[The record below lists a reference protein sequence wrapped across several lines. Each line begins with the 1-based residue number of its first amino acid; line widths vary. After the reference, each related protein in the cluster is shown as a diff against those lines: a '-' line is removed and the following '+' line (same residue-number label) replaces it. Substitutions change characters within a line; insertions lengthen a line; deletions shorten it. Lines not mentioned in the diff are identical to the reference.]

1 MKVIEYAH
9 CKDHLLLRC
18 TKGNVKIIPYT
29 DSIIRIR
36 YTLADN
42 FTAKESLMIEQDAQQ
57 EVAFSIS
64 ETSNDLL
71 FATNNVSIR
80 IDKSTAAF
88 TYMDA
93 SGQVLVKEPK
103 RGGKTLV
110 PVEVA
115 KSVFDD
121 DTEIESTQNADG
133 ARVRAVPTTQVID
146 RKAYQTKLALEF
158 ADDEALYG
166 LGSHEEG
173 VFNLRGTHQYLYQQ
187 NMKAVVPVLVS
198 TKGYGLLFDSYSLM
212 KFHDDIHGSYIWTDV
227 DSEMDYYFIY
237 GPEFD
242 QIVSGYRHLTGQVPL
257 LPKWAFGYVQSKER
271 YKTQEELISIVKE
284 YRRRQIPLD
293 VIILDWMSWEGDL
306 WGQKSFDPE
315 RFPNPTQMTQE
326 IHDLHAKLMVSIW
339 PIMTNNGP
347 NHIEMKNKG
356 FLLGNQAT
364 YDAFREEARDLYWQQ
379 TNEGLFSHGVDGWW
393 CDCTEPFEADW
404 QGEIKPEPEER
415 LRINTEES
423 KKYLDPGYINAYS
436 LLHSKGIYEGQRQ
449 TTDEKRVINLT
460 RSAFAGQQKYA
471 TITWSG
477 DISANWETYRKQ
489 IAAGLNFCATG
500 NPYWTL
506 DIGGFFVAKKD
517 QWFWD
522 GDYDEGYHDLGYRE
536 LYVRWLQY
544 GTFLPMF
551 RSHGTDTPREVWR
564 FGEPGT
570 VFYDTIVKYIK
581 LRYRLLPYIYS
592 IVGWITHH
600 GYTMMRALPFDF
612 RHDPKVYDIDD
623 QFMFGPAFLVN
634 PVTTPMYYDRESVK
648 LEGVP
653 KTRSVYLPAGVD
665 WYDFWTEQRFNGGQ
679 RIEAKADLATMP
691 LYIRAGS
698 IIPIGPSIQYTSQT
712 STEPLEIKIY
722 PGEDG
727 EFLFYDDEGDNYNYE
742 QGQYATIL
750 FRWYDKD
757 KRLVIEER
765 QGSYPGMQENL
776 DLLVTIVQ
784 PNEHGEFSNWQKQ
797 IVYSGQQTI
806 IQF

>member
-1 MKVIEYAH
+1 MKVIEYTH

-71 FATNNVSIR
+71 FATNNVGIR

-326 IHDLHAKLMVSIW
+326 IHDLQ
-339 PIMTNNGP
+339 N
-347 NHIEMKNKG
+347 
-356 FLLGNQAT
+356 
-364 YDAFREEARDLYWQQ
+364 
-379 TNEGLFSHGVDGWW
+379 
-393 CDCTEPFEADW
+393 
-404 QGEIKPEPEER
+404 
-415 LRINTEES
+415 
-423 KKYLDPGYINAYS
+423 
-436 LLHSKGIYEGQRQ
+436 
-449 TTDEKRVINLT
+449 
-460 RSAFAGQQKYA
+460 
-471 TITWSG
+471 
-477 DISANWETYRKQ
+477 
-489 IAAGLNFCATG
+489 
-500 NPYWTL
+500 
-506 DIGGFFVAKKD
+506 
-517 QWFWD
+517 
-522 GDYDEGYHDLGYRE
+522 
-536 LYVRWLQY
+536 
-544 GTFLPMF
+544 
-551 RSHGTDTPREVWR
+551 
-564 FGEPGT
+564 
-570 VFYDTIVKYIK
+570 
-581 LRYRLLPYIYS
+581 
-592 IVGWITHH
+592 
-600 GYTMMRALPFDF
+600 
-612 RHDPKVYDIDD
+612 
-623 QFMFGPAFLVN
+623 
-634 PVTTPMYYDRESVK
+634 
-648 LEGVP
+648 
-653 KTRSVYLPAGVD
+653 
-665 WYDFWTEQRFNGGQ
+665 
-679 RIEAKADLATMP
+679 
-691 LYIRAGS
+691 
-698 IIPIGPSIQYTSQT
+698 
-712 STEPLEIKIY
+712 
-722 PGEDG
+722 
-727 EFLFYDDEGDNYNYE
+727 
-742 QGQYATIL
+742 
-750 FRWYDKD
+750 
-757 KRLVIEER
+757 
-765 QGSYPGMQENL
+765 
-776 DLLVTIVQ
+776 
-784 PNEHGEFSNWQKQ
+784 
-797 IVYSGQQTI
+797 
-806 IQF
+806 